1 MSVKD
6 LFSQIIIKDTYNI
19 ADGLYIIPNEFSG
32 SFTINLKGFGEYDES
47 LNTVLIQESLSP
59 LYVMLS

>member
-32 SFTINLKGFGEYDES
+32 SFTINLKGFGKYDES
-47 LNTVLIQESLSP
+47 LEKLPDNCCVESVIISK
-59 LYVMLS
+59 